1 MGYVI
6 AFIVL
11 GVMTVGTFVFALSV
25 SKNEAMLKKRLEE
38 LNLDSDGLDEVSK
51 RNIEDLPL
59 RERIFYPYIMRM
71 SKLMMRF
78 TPQSYINRMNEKMV
92 LAGNPKGMT
101 ASELIGIQGLFGI
114 ILPLFLCVF
123 LTIMGTPFV
132 TVIMLFIMFAGF
144 GMVLPSFFLGKA
156 ITKRQDEVRKRLPFT
171 LDLLTVSVDAGL
183 GFDSAMDKVAET
195 MDGPIPEEFNRV
207 LTEIRIGKSRKEALR
222 NMITRTEVKELSQFV
237 VAIIQADRLGV
248 GLSKLL
254 KVQSKQMRMA
264 AKQRA
269 QEKAFK
275 APVKMLFPMIL
286 FIFPS
291 IFVILLGPAI
301 LYLPQVFANM

>member
-59 RERIFYPYIMRM
+59 RERIFYPYITRM

-144 GMVLPSFFLGKA
+144 GMVLPSFFLSKA

>member
-1 MGYVI
+1 MSYVI

-11 GVMTVGTFVFALSV
+11 GVMTVAAFVFALTV

-38 LNLDSDGLDEVSK
+38 LNLDSDSSEEVGRK
-51 RNIEDLPL
+51 NIEDLPL
-59 RERIFYPYIMRM
+59 RDRIFYPYIMRM
-71 SKLMMRF
+71 SKLMMKF
-78 TPQSYINRMNEKMV
+78 TPQSYIDRMNEKMV

-101 ASELIGIQGLFGI
+101 ASELIGIQGLFGLV
-114 ILPLFLCVF
+114 LPLFLCVF
-123 LTIMGTPFV
+123 LTIVGTPLV

-144 GMVLPSFFLGKA
+144 GMVLPSFFLSKT
-156 ITKRQDEVRKRLPFT
+156 ITKRQDEVKKRLPFT

-183 GFDSAMDKVAET
+183 GFDSAMDKVADT
-195 MDGPIPEEFNRV
+195 MDGPIAEEFNRV

-222 NMITRTEVKELSQFV
+222 NMVARTEVKELSQFV

-254 KVQSKQMRMA
+254 KVQSKQMRMS

-286 FIFPS
+286 FIFPA
-291 IFVILLGPAI
+291 IFVVLLGPAI
-301 LYLPQVFANM
+301 LYLPEVFANM